1 MSLIFYLH
9 YRSPSPSRRRGHPYQ
24 HHDIGFSD
32 TVSNVVEM
40 VKETRHP
47 RGYGHHARYPR
58 GKQLLNPFNLLSFIE
73 LFLLIS

>member
-1 MSLIFYLH
+1 MH

-58 GKQLLNPFNLLSFIE
+58 GT
-73 LFLLIS
+73 